1 MKAVICPAYGP
12 PEVLTIKEIPKPTP
26 KKNEV
31 LVKVIASSINTG
43 DVRIRALRVEGSMK
57 LIMRFVLGFSGPR
70 QPVLGMVFSGTVE
83 QTGEAVTRFKAGDQ
97 VYGTTGL
104 KQGCHAEYVR
114 VPESKV
120 ITQKP
125 ESASFEEAAA
135 LPFGGQTAIYFLRKG
150 NIEEIN
156 QPNVLIYGATGSV
169 GTAAVQIAKHYGA
182 AVTAVCSSKG
192 KELAQRL
199 GSDHIILYDKEDF
212 TQHPERFDIILDAV
226 GKTSKKQCKPLLK
239 PGGKFLTVEGMDVAP
254 ERADYLDFLS
264 GLFDSKEY
272 EAVIDKVYPMEDVVE
287 AHRYVDSGRKK
298 GNVILKIST
307 E

>member
-43 DVRIRALRVEGSMK
+43 DVRIRALRVEGIMK

-239 PGGKFLTVEGMDVAP
+239 SGGKFLTVEGMDVAP

-272 EAVIDKVYPMEDVVE
+272 NAVIDKVYPMEDVVE
-287 AHRYVDSGRKK
+287 AHHYVDSGRKK